1 MSYPTTRGNVAP
13 YVQPAFSSP
22 SRMESGFNR
31 KHWHGDISLMGA
43 AAAAAKLLQSCLTL
57 CDPISGSPPG
67 APVPGILQ
75 ARTLEWL
82 AISFSNAW
90 KWKLKEVAQLYPTLS
105 FPMLHPTRLLHPWD
119 FPGKSTGVGCHCLLH
134 PYGRQAAKNK
144 RAAFGPALTRK
155 WPFQGR
161 VWLSDI
167 WGHNWENGNMG
178 LLQGTGF
185 LVPQK

>member
-1 MSYPTTRGNVAP
+1 
-13 YVQPAFSSP
+13 
-22 SRMESGFNR
+22 
-31 KHWHGDISLMGA
+31 MGA
-43 AAAAAKLLQSCLTL
+43 AAAAAKLLQLCLTL

-67 APVPGILQ
+67 SPVPGILQ

-90 KWKLKEVAQLYPTLS
+90 KWKVKEVAQLYPTLS

-144 RAAFGPALTRK
+144 RAASEPSDQHWQESGHSREGCGFQISEGIIGRMATWVSYKALVSWSPKSKAAK
-155 WPFQGR
+155 W
-161 VWLSDI
+161 
-167 WGHNWENGNMG
+167 
-178 LLQGTGF
+178 
-185 LVPQK
+185 